1 MKLTGVGAFI
11 ARRLPQAAWRSPMNA
26 RLPLSLAALALVT
39 PTLAHAQEFVAIP
52 LANVRIVNGIN
63 TTRTSAPATLEPAPR
78 YRSEFS
84 ADTLVRGDGGLLGI
98 LYPTAIPFTQ
108 FLESV
113 APGSSEQLSG
123 EVANP
128 CVCHPA
134 AVSNQPF
141 SATGVISGIEVTVSF
156 TLSSGIQAD
165 NTASFSITNVSITPT
180 IVGGLR
186 FTQGSI
192 LITRVCIADWD
203 RNGEVEPVDVRA
215 FFEAFRNGNADA
227 NGDGETDPLDI
238 RFFFDRSR
246 AGC

>member
-1 MKLTGVGAFI
+1 
-11 ARRLPQAAWRSPMNA
+11 MNA
-26 RLPLSLAALALVT
+26 RVALVLAAGAILS
-39 PTLAHAQEFVAIP
+39 PSLAHAQEFVAIP
-52 LANVRIVNGIN
+52 LANVRIVNGVT
-63 TTRTSAPATLEPAPR
+63 TTRTSAPDTLEPAPR
-78 YRSEFS
+78 YRNEFS
-84 ADTLVRGDGGLLGI
+84 ADTFVRGDGGLLGI

-123 EVANP
+123 EVANL

-134 AVSNQPF
+134 AVSDQPF
-141 SATGVISGIEVTVSF
+141 TATGVISGINVTVSF

-180 IVGGLR
+180 LVGGLR

-192 LITRVCIADWD
+192 LITRICISDWD
-203 RNGEVEPVDVRA
+203 RNGEIEPVDVR
-215 FFEAFRNGNADA
+215 FFYEAFRNGAADT

-238 RFFFDRSR
+238 RFFFDRTR